1 VDRNQEHWCEE
12 QGEMMK
18 PRTKGIVAA
27 VTGTALGVAG
37 LAVIALPAGA
47 DAAPKLPEI
56 TAEELVASVMKADPP
71 AFSGE
76 VAVQNDLGLPNLPG
90 MELADFDSARIYHD
104 GGERARLA
112 VQDGNGEYT
121 VVKGADEVWAYDS
134 AENTATQFDVPTEAK
149 DPKKVR
155 EHALEKA
162 ELGDPSTAATEIIKK
177 LSETSTIDVDG
188 TARVADRPAYE
199 LVLTPK
205 PSERTVLREVKV
217 AIDSATRLP
226 LRLQVMTNGS
236 PDPILSL
243 GFEEFTVG
251 AQPDRLFEFTA
262 PAGAKIVKPDPAEHQ
277 KQAEEFVKEHG
288 ADAKAFGEG
297 LKVVGDG
304 WDTVVTG
311 QVPAELLSGE
321 TGGENGVDPQQ
332 LLERFGKKV
341 TGDFGTGYLI
351 STKAGSGLITDD
363 GRFAAGAV
371 PVQVLEEALGQK

>member
-1 VDRNQEHWCEE
+1 
-12 QGEMMK
+12 
-18 PRTKGIVAA
+18 
-27 VTGTALGVAG
+27 
-37 LAVIALPAGA
+37 
-47 DAAPKLPEI
+47 
-56 TAEELVASVMKADPP
+56 
-71 AFSGE
+71 
-76 VAVQNDLGLPNLPG
+76 
-90 MELADFDSARIYHD
+90 
-104 GGERARLA
+104 
-112 VQDGNGEYT
+112 
-121 VVKGADEVWAYDS
+121 
-134 AENTATQFDVPTEAK
+134 
-149 DPKKVR
+149 
-155 EHALEKA
+155 
-162 ELGDPSTAATEIIKK
+162 
-177 LSETSTIDVDG
+177 
-188 TARVADRPAYE
+188 VADRPAYE

>member
-1 VDRNQEHWCEE
+1 
-12 QGEMMK
+12 MMK